1 MELHGRCS
9 PTLGLRPEVRNV
21 AEHRRERHLS
31 AHDAGVPCI
40 AGAPFGHI
48 RDQWTIPLGAIAE
61 LDADSGE
68 LVGPLVGEL
77 VRLAGW
83 LGLDDI
89 EVGERGDL
97 AGGLRECLG
106 GDGRCS

>member
-1 MELHGRCS
+1 MGRVDVKADRRRRVLLV
-9 PTLGLRPEVRNV
+9 PGAF
-21 AEHRRERHLS
+21 AE
-31 AHDAGVPCI
+31 P
-40 AGAPFGHI
+40 
-48 RDQWTIPLGAIAE
+48 
-61 LDADSGE
+61 DADSRE

-106 GDGRCS
+106 GGGRC